1 MRVSEQSGNIY
12 LWPPARKVVLSGTTH
27 CFLFHL
33 NIRPNRSQRLWN
45 DETSPRNKTPHV
57 DTQGQH
63 IASSMATQG
72 HSQQSLPMPNLFVPP
87 PSLPESRSSL
97 SSQTQYNPITHLTNP
112 SQTSSASPYNSPFYR
127 QHTLKPN
134 NIIIEDAV
142 LDEER
147 WSRAAF
153 AFGMPYGDVFRATN
167 ETRRFA
173 SKVSRKSNLS
183 EKTMTELVMTL
194 VQAATKAHKNL
205 QTKASAAFHK
215 DAVPSG
221 AITTDALLSP
231 PDTWS
236 MPLPIPKPSIA
247 VGFSTK
253 TFTPHELELQAGII
267 STSAGLPCDL
277 AKVSQPTTDVFWP
290 FFTVD
295 IQPES
300 LHAAQNASAGS
311 ASTCNNALALLA
323 EAADEPTIQKQGPS
337 IFWNSRKAVHSFSLS
352 VNLSGKVASLNLH
365 DSEGSLM
372 HHAAMIRV
380 YRLDDERDVEALF
393 SRLISICVW
402 ADNIR
407 LPAIVDLLEN
417 LDELVK
423 LESRRE
429 FVSDTFVN
437 QDLSSVVGTGY
448 GGSAIGSISPPKRF
462 GGFKSVMKDIS
473 PRWLRVHS

>member
-1 MRVSEQSGNIY
+1 
-12 LWPPARKVVLSGTTH
+12 
-27 CFLFHL
+27 
-33 NIRPNRSQRLWN
+33 
-45 DETSPRNKTPHV
+45 
-57 DTQGQH
+57 
-63 IASSMATQG
+63 MATQIS
-72 HSQQSLPMPNLFVPP
+72 SQHALPIPNPVISA
-87 PSLPESRSSL
+87 PSLSESRSSL
-97 SSQTQYNPITHLTNP
+97 SSQSQYIPITHLTNTC
-112 SQTSSASPYNSPFYR
+112 QISSASPYNSPFYR

-142 LDEER
+142 LDDER

-153 AFGMPYGDVFRATN
+153 ALGMPYGDVFRGTY

-173 SKVSRKSNLS
+173 NKVSRKSKLT
-183 EKTMTELVMTL
+183 EKSMTDLVMSL
-194 VQAATKAHKNL
+194 VQAAAKAHKSL
-205 QTKASAAFHK
+205 HTKTNATFHE
-215 DAVPSG
+215 DAVPNG
-221 AITTDALLSP
+221 AVTTDALLSP

-236 MPLPIPKPSIA
+236 MPLPVPRPNIT
-247 VGFSTK
+247 VGFATK
-253 TFTPHELELQAGII
+253 TFTPHELELQSGII

-295 IQPES
+295 IQPDS

-323 EAADEPTIQKQGPS
+323 EAADEPTMQKQGR
-337 IFWNSRKAVHSFSLS
+337 ILFWNSRRAVHSFSLS
-352 VNLSGKVASLNLH
+352 VNLGGKVASLNMH
-365 DSEGSLM
+365 DSEGGLL

-380 YRLDDERDVEALF
+380 YRLDDERDVEALY

-423 LESRRE
+423 LESKRD
-429 FVSDTFVN
+429 FVSDAFVN
-437 QDLSSVVGTGY
+437 QDLSSGVGIGY
-448 GGSAIGSISPPKRF
+448 AGGAIGSISPPKRF
-462 GGFKSVMKDIS
+462 GGFKSVMRDIS
-473 PRWLRVHS
+473 PRWLRASA